1 MDLNRLKSFLGEDW
15 TRVEARIGEQL
26 RSDIEVLNMT
36 NSRILEH
43 SGKQLRP
50 LLALLVARACSGGRL
65 TDAGIS
71 YAAAA
76 ELLHNATLLHDDVAD
91 SSDQRRGV
99 PTIRSLMGPSVSVL
113 VGDFW
118 LVRAMECILGCDTP
132 LDGRVIRLFSRTLSD
147 LAEGEMFQLQKAET
161 CDTDEEDYGRIIF
174 NKTASL
180 FEAAAVSA
188 AISVNASQ
196 EQEQAVRIYAVSLG
210 MAFQIRDDI
219 FDYSPS
225 SSQVGK
231 PVGVDILEQ
240 KMTLPLLGALRN
252 AGADEGADIRQ
263 KVRDIR
269 SNPGYRD
276 EIMAFVRTH
285 RGIEYATKRLGEY
298 IDKAVKALEVLPDS
312 REKDFLAEIADY
324 VGKRLS

>member
-240 KMTLPLLGALRN
+240 KMTLPLLGALHN
-252 AGADEGADIRQ
+252 AGADEDADIRQ

>member
-26 RSDIEVLNMT
+26 RSDIDVLNMT

-196 EQEQAVRIYAVSLG
+196 EQEQAVRVYAVSLG

-240 KMTLPLLGALRN
+240 KMTLPLLGAISN
-252 AGADEGADIRQ
+252 AADGRAAE
-263 KVRDIR
+263 IR
-269 SNPGYRD
+269 SKVMDIGAHPEYRD
-276 EIMAFVRTH
+276 EIIAFVRSEG
-285 RGIEYATKRLGEY
+285 GIEYAASRLQEY
-298 IDKAVKALEVLPDS
+298 LAEARAALGLLPETEE
-312 REKDFLAEIADY
+312 RDFLSELAGY
-324 VGKRLS
+324 VGERLS